1 MGNNRFLTNE
11 ASSDADSEDHAYF
24 NPVVNLQGNRQ
35 EDGEAIQQR
44 EACAVPLAMSDV
56 SFRVQ
61 RV

>member
-1 MGNNRFLTNE
+1 MQIQL
-11 ASSDADSEDHAYF
+11 DSRDHAYF

-44 EACAVPLAMSDV
+44 AACAVPLGMSGL
-56 SFRVQ
+56 SFRVR

>member
-1 MGNNRFLTNE
+1 MTNE
-11 ASSDADSEDHAYF
+11 TSPDADSTEHAYF
-24 NPVVNLQGNRQ
+24 NRVANLQGNRQ

-44 EACAVPLAMSDV
+44 EACAVPLAMSGV